1 MRAQRNP
8 QIPQACT
15 GGRLAQDGWREYAW
29 HMAQADC
36 PKCNGTGWK
45 IVEGEREI
53 QPAEQ
58 GVPAAVA
65 KQAEADGVKAFAV
78 SPSNGSKHNASA
90 GLPRMAVPCECTFAD
105 KRSRMLERARLPK
118 RYQHCNF
125 ESYDTDQY
133 DRETHGGDAT
143 GWSRSLAQAKLVVQ
157 GFARDF
163 PIATE
168 HGLMLMGPCGVGKTH
183 LAVAA
188 LEEIILRG
196 HSGLF
201 YDYRELLK
209 QIQDSY
215 NPDSNSTE
223 MGVLEPVLKTEV
235 LLLDDLGSSKPS
247 LWALETVGH
256 ILNTRYNEHRVTVLT
271 TNFLDTPPGP
281 LPRIAGGRAVQTE
294 DTLTDR
300 VGARIRSRLYEMCRT
315 VEICAPDYRKE
326 IRQAGHFNA

>member
-1 MRAQRNP
+1 
-8 QIPQACT
+8 
-15 GGRLAQDGWREYAW
+15 
-29 HMAQADC
+29 MAQANC
-36 PKCNGTGWK
+36 PKCEGTGWK
-45 IVEGEREI
+45 IVEGDREI
-53 QPAEQ
+53 RPGEQRVSETAARKAE
-58 GVPAAVA
+58 V
-65 KQAEADGVKAFAV
+65 EGVKAFAV
-78 SPSNGSKHNASA
+78 AAGNGSKGRGAA
-90 GLPRMAVPCECTFAD
+90 GFPRMAVPCECTLAD
-105 KRSRMLERARLPK
+105 KQSRAHERARLPK

-133 DRETHGGDAT
+133 DRETHGAAAEA
-143 GWSRSLAQAKLVVQ
+143 WNRSLAQAKVVVQ
-157 GFARDF
+157 GFTRDF
-163 PIATE
+163 PVATE

-188 LEEIILRG
+188 LDEIISRG

-209 QIQDSY
+209 EIQDSY
-215 NPDSNSTE
+215 NPESNSTE

-256 ILNTRYNEHRVTVLT
+256 ILNTRYNEHRVTLLT
-271 TNFLDTPPGP
+271 TNFLDAPHSAAP
-281 LPRIAGGRAVQTE
+281 AANGRPAPVE
-294 DTLTDR
+294 EKLTDR

-326 IRQAGHFNA
+326 IRHAGHFHA

>member
-1 MRAQRNP
+1 
-8 QIPQACT
+8 
-15 GGRLAQDGWREYAW
+15 
-29 HMAQADC
+29 MAQENCA
-36 PKCNGTGWK
+36 KCDGTGWK
-45 IVEGEREI
+45 IVEGDREI
-53 QPAEQ
+53 GPAEQ
-58 GVPAAVA
+58 RVSDMAAEQA
-65 KQAEADGVKAFAV
+65 KADGVKAFAV
-78 SPSNGSKHNASA
+78 SHPNGSKNKASA
-90 GLPRMAVPCECTFAD
+90 GFPRMAVPCECTFAD
-105 KRSRMLERARLPK
+105 KRSRVLERARLPK

-133 DRETHGGDAT
+133 DRETHGGDASK
-143 GWSRSLAQAKLVVQ
+143 WNASLAQAKVVVK

-188 LEEIILRG
+188 LAEITLRG
-196 HSGLF
+196 HSSLF

-215 NPDSNSTE
+215 NPESNSTE
-223 MGVLEPVLKTEV
+223 MSVLEPVLKTEV

-271 TNFLDTPPGP
+271 TNFLDNQPTTRP
-281 LPRIAGGRAVQTE
+281 AGTRSVQNE
-294 DTLTDR
+294 DSLTDR
-300 VGARIRSRLYEMCRT
+300 VGSRIRSRLYEMCRT

-326 IRQAGHFNA
+326 IRHAGYFH